1 MESFTNVSH
10 SSGSYPIYVGRGIL
24 RELGAIVGSVPSVL
38 ITSKTV
44 DPLYGSVVRDAIPG
58 LRGTSI
64 IDDAESAKT
73 LATVESVVTQMLA
86 LGLKRDAVAIVL
98 GGGVVGD
105 TGGFAASIY
114 LRGIALIHVPTTLL
128 AQVDSSIGGKLA
140 VNLAAG
146 KNLVGSF
153 YPPKAVVSDIAAL
166 DTLPRRELLSGIFE
180 ALKGGVIG
188 DRGLFELLEESTS
201 ATLDDVVRRAIAV
214 KVTIVSED
222 EREGDRRRLL
232 NYGHT
237 LGHGLEAALGYR
249 HLTHGEAVA
258 WGMIAANAIAVRRG
272 LLSRETSERIG
283 RAILAYAP
291 ERPPAV
297 DRQAVLDA
305 VEHDKKFRSGMRVMV
320 LPREIGEC
328 VVVADIS
335 QAEIELGLRAAGA

>member
-201 ATLDDVVRRAIAV
+201 ATLDDVLHAT
-214 KVTIVSED
+214 TIS
-222 EREGDRRRLL
+222 
-232 NYGHT
+232 
-237 LGHGLEAALGYR
+237 
-249 HLTHGEAVA
+249 
-258 WGMIAANAIAVRRG
+258 
-272 LLSRETSERIG
+272 S
-283 RAILAYAP
+283 AP
-291 ERPPAV
+291 RW
-297 DRQAVLDA
+297 
-305 VEHDKKFRSGMRVMV
+305 K
-320 LPREIGEC
+320 
-328 VVVADIS
+328 IS
-335 QAEIELGLRAAGA
+335 ATPSSV